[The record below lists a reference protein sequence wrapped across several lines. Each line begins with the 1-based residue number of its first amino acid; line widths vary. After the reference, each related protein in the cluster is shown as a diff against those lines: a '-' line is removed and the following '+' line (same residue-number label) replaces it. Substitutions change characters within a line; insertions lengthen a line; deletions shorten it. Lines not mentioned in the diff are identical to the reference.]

1 MEVNGGANRPFR
13 STALGPL
20 TFGAQPLVQCA
31 IAISPFPRL
40 KSRLAGHLPL
50 EAFDF
55 FYPSFSLLGRKTIRL
70 LRMQFGGRQADMIF
84 MPQPLLFSVSAGL
97 ASS

>member
-31 IAISPFPRL
+31 IAVSPFPRL

-50 EAFDF
+50 EAFKTF
-55 FYPSFSLLGRKTIRL
+55 FNRHSRC
-70 LRMQFGGRQADMIF
+70 
-84 MPQPLLFSVSAGL
+84 
-97 ASS
+97 